1 MRQQDGV
8 QSNGLWPRLIN
19 SARVLSH
26 GIKRSMIRSV
36 AIATMLVIYAVGSI
50 GSIASSAL
58 GVAGISTLAL
68 TASATPADA
77 WRRRRRR
84 RRRWYRGGYYYGDG
98 WGRRRRR
105 RRRRRFRIHLYF

>member
-1 MRQQDGV
+1 MPLPCR
-8 QSNGLWPRLIN
+8 SLIKGF
-19 SARVLSH
+19 AAFR
-26 GIKRSMIRSV
+26 RSVIRSV
-36 AIATMLVIYAVGSI
+36 AIATLLVIYAVRGSI
-50 GSIASSAL
+50 RSVPFRTYL

-84 RRRWYRGGYYYGDG
+84 RRWYRGGYCYGDD

-105 RRRRRFRIHLYF
+105 RRRRRRIHLYF